1 MSFIVEN
8 TAPAGDFKAVP
19 AGLHLAR
26 CYRIIDLGT
35 QRSEY
40 EGVEKH
46 QRKIMLGWEL
56 HGKDDEGNEL
66 VTERGD
72 PLAIFKNY
80 TLSWND
86 KANLRID
93 LQNWRNKPF
102 TETEMR
108 RFDIQS
114 ILGAWCMLTVI
125 QRPGKTGK
133 MYSNVKGVAPVPSV
147 IKSAGLPP
155 AINPNQVFRLA
166 EPDFELYDTFGK
178 GLKAMIEASP
188 EWQAL
193 QGKKPAQNAS
203 KQAAGSSGSGF
214 DDMEDDLP
222 F

>member
-8 TAPAGDFKAVP
+8 TAPSSDFKAVP

-66 VTERGD
+66 VTDRGD

-102 TETEMR
+102 TSAEMQ

-133 MYSNVKGVAPVPSV
+133 NYANVKAVAPVPSV

-155 AINPNQVFRLA
+155 AVNMNQVFRLA
-166 EPDFELYDTFGK
+166 EPDYELYDTFGK
-178 GLKAMIEASP
+178 GLKAMIESSP

-193 QGKKPAQNAS
+193 QDKKSAPKPVKTPS
-203 KQAAGSSGSGF
+203 SGF